1 MKMDKK
7 LDDSFR
13 VLIPVEIRKQLD
25 INKYEPLVLEFNEET
40 KEITI
45 NFKKYNKKK
54 SVVKAPISPIEKLP
68 NPVTIE
74 PLESTNTRLTIRK
87 RNLVTI
93 PNPVFKELKLST
105 KKYNVMCVKGLSD
118 TTLTLSLNKDGVYKY
133 RKENILSF
141 SEINMY
147 FNLNIREGISCNFK
161 YKSDGTLVFTF
172 NSSDMISK
180 EPKHKEIS
188 LEERLSEL
196 NSKFM
201 NEGLCKEEYNE
212 LNKITKQ
219 LEPSIKQEKIIEDV
233 NVIEDRLPDLKEVK
247 VEPKPLKDNPY
258 NSKYDLLEE
267 LGPDVQHE
275 LKEYRKQLPKF
286 KSTDTIEL
294 KSLKDSIIVK
304 PCPRCGE
311 TIVGDKTLK
320 INGRLHCEECSNDF
334 KNQLINDIK
343 RKKKHKG

>member
-1 MKMDKK
+1 MKMDRK

-68 NPVTIE
+68 NPITIE
-74 PLESTNTRLTIRK
+74 PLESTNTRLAIRK

-105 KKYNVMCVKGLSD
+105 KKYNVMCVKRLSN

-141 SEINMY
+141 SEINTY

-172 NSSDMISK
+172 NSSDIISK
-180 EPKHKEIS
+180 EP
-188 LEERLSEL
+188 
-196 NSKFM
+196 
-201 NEGLCKEEYNE
+201 
-212 LNKITKQ
+212 
-219 LEPSIKQEKIIEDV
+219 PIKQEKIIEDV
-233 NVIEDRLPDLKEVK
+233 DVIEDRLPDLKEVK

-258 NSKYDLLEE
+258 NPKYDLLEE
-267 LGPDVQHE
+267 LGPDVKHE
-275 LKEYRKQLPKF
+275 LEEYRKQLPKF
-286 KSTDTIEL
+286 KPTDTIEL
-294 KSLKDSIIVK
+294 KTLKDSIIVK

-320 INGRLHCEECSNDF
+320 INGRLHCEACSNDF

-343 RKKKHKG
+343 RKKRHKG